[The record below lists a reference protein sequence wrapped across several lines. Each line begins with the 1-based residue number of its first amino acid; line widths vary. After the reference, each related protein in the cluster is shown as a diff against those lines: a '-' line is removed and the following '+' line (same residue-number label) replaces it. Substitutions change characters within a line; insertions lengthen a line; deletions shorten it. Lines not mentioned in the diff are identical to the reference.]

1 MEVDLTGAMWRKS
14 VHSGPDGNCVEVAFL
29 GDGNVAVRDTKDNG
43 IGPVLAFTPGEW
55 DAFLTGVSR
64 GGFGHA

>member
-1 MEVDLTGAMWRKS
+1 
-14 VHSGPDGNCVEVAFL
+14 VEVAFL

-55 DAFLTGVSR
+55 DAFVNGVSAGEFR
-64 GGFGHA
+64 HG